1 MLRTLK
7 NILKIDGL
15 QTEEVFVDGC
25 GGEDGWDEERLKS
38 LGCGL
43 ERLITIS

>member
-15 QTEEVFVDGC
+15 QTEEAFVNGC
-25 GGEDGWDEERLKS
+25 GGEDGCDEER
-38 LGCGL
+38 
-43 ERLITIS
+43 ISPWVVA